1 MVLYLAI
8 AINACFLAL
17 YGLGALAVMKGCE
30 R

>member
-1 MVLYLAI
+1 VTLVLAI
-8 AINACFLAL
+8 AINLCFLSL